1 MDQAVRDAMCYTDP
15 DTGFQM
21 MPGTQRPDG
30 SWRKPRRVKEG
41 YTPQDE
47 VPLYESKGKAIAKAR
62 DGNFIPGL
70 HSSDSP
76 GSNGSY
82 MPNITNFKIDTFVI
96 PPPVVTIPGL
106 NTNPAPLPPTSKSK
120 KKKKGSA
127 GPKSSQANSS
137 NNNNSNNSNNS
148 TMSALSAQ
156 LERSSLSSPACQVY
170 QAYQEYRHE
179 IRQQDPIGTPARGAP
194 QQPTA
199 TDPSRKLRNLRKK
212 LRDIEALEAK
222 LASGEISAPEPEQL
236 EKVSRKADVMA
247 EIAALEKM
255 VA

>member
-137 NNNNSNNSNNS
+137 NNNNNSSNSS

-156 LERSSLSSPACQVY
+156 LERSSLSSPAC
-170 QAYQEYRHE
+170 
-179 IRQQDPIGTPARGAP
+179 QQDPIGTPARGAP